1 MDSIVKMHLKK
12 QNQLQE
18 QVKKLLSEKLML
30 QEQICV
36 LNECLSIEKIKLKI
50 SDLEKKE
57 KMLASMEKIINNLK
71 ADIKPLGYLKQL
83 LQRELM
89 VSDENYFNIEER
101 KDSSSS
107 QITVNSGCAI
117 ETLDSLSDVS
127 SDESIMVLSEYD
139 IVSDEDIKN
148 NSEKCVSNKVL
159 YEEALLMA
167 SSVHSLSIES
177 SSSEIKPIPNKFE
190 QIIDTDGCLQYSSID
205 CKSCKSEQLLDMFD
219 VVNKQE
225 LLNYYENVC
234 IYYNFFHV
242 YFFCIVILT

>member
-167 SSVHSLSIES
+167 SSIHSLSIES

-190 QIIDTDGCLQYSSID
+190 QIIDTDGYLQYSSID